1 MELCYRNYLTYTQV
15 SSQETQ
21 HFASVLFLFFKIIFF
36 KFLYQYN
43 FETTQN
49 FSLHVLIRYKH
60 VHDSLQYMYGIC
72 IDLLSHL
79 SLSFSTLECL
89 CKCCRYKYVCKYI
102 DKSTTWPKIAQLCVN
117 AGKNQHFIS
126 KAYLRRKVAT
136 CV

>member
-1 MELCYRNYLTYTQV
+1 MESCYRNYLTYTQV

-21 HFASVLFLFFKIIFF
+21 HFAIVLFLFFKIIFF

-49 FSLHVLIRYKH
+49 VSLHILIRYKH

-79 SLSFSTLECL
+79 SLSLSLL
-89 CKCCRYKYVCKYI
+89 WNAYVNVADTSMY
-102 DKSTTWPKIAQLCVN
+102 VN
-117 AGKNQHFIS
+117 I
-126 KAYLRRKVAT
+126 
-136 CV
+136 